1 MILFVLFSKRV
12 RKKLWRLLFCQRQI
26 VDIVIPDIP
35 VNSDTDNKKQSE
47 DSTNLIP
54 NEFEDTSHLLFESLD
69 NTSLLIDIERSSRVI

>member
-12 RKKLWRLLFCQRQI
+12 RKKLWRLLFCRRQI